1 VVSGKAI
8 FIVAGLALL
17 VLWAPAVEAKV
28 TEIFTISDF
37 QSTSGGGG
45 VSGIESVTGYWT
57 EGTTAADDTSDV
69 VVTEF
74 TQEGD
79 ATYTYSGPENGPGW
93 SVPSQFDPSFQA
105 SFRVNPLAGPGPVW
119 TGVSVSLDD
128 FVFGG
133 SGTVTITETSVTST
147 PEPSTWAM
155 MLLGFAGLGFAGY
168 RQRDKLAGAAR
179 V

>member
-1 VVSGKAI
+1 MVVSKAS
-8 FIVAGLALL
+8 FTVAGLAFSL
-17 VLWAPAVEAKV
+17 LWAPAAEAKV

-69 VVTEF
+69 TVSEF

-93 SVPSQFDPSFQA
+93 STTSQFNSSFLA
-105 SFRVNPLAGPGPVW
+105 AFRVNPLAGPGPVW
-119 TGVSVSLDD
+119 TDVSVSLDD

-133 SGTVTITETSVTST
+133 SGTVTITERSVTST

-168 RQRDKLAGAAR
+168 RASRKGAAR
-179 V
+179 AV